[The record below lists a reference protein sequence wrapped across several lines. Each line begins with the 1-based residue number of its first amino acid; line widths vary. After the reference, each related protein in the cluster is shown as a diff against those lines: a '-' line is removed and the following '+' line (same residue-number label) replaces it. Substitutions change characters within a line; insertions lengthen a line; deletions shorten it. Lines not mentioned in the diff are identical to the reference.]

1 MEIIYINIIISIIIG
16 ILAGGNI
23 FYYREYKKVRE
34 KLQAYENA
42 LNIFDNIGR
51 NSEFDRKKGDYDANI
66 MLCAASGKRE
76 TGAALSR

>member
-1 MEIIYINIIISIIIG
+1 MELIYINIIISIIIG

-23 FYYREYKKVRE
+23 YREYKKVRE